1 MAQGVNSNLQERLE
15 PAVAGLGYE
24 LLCVE
29 LQSTGTDAVLR
40 VYIDSPNGIGVQDC
54 VSVSREISALLDVDD
69 PIDSAYR
76 LEVSSPGL
84 DRPLVKP
91 QHFNEYLGRDAK
103 LRLRIPHEGRRNFR
117 GKLLACDENAVT
129 VEVDGERFDL
139 PFIDIERAR
148 LVAVFD

>member
-1 MAQGVNSNLQERLE
+1 MAQGLNSNLQDKLE
-15 PAVAGLGYE
+15 PAVVGLGYD

-29 LQSTGTDAVLR
+29 LQSTGVDAVLR
-40 VYIDSPNGIGVQDC
+40 VYIDSPNGIGVEDC
-54 VSVSREISALLDVDD
+54 VAVSREISALLDVDD

-76 LEVSSPGL
+76 LEVSSPGM

-91 QHFNEYLGRDAK
+91 QHFIEYIGRDAK

-117 GKLLACDENAVT
+117 GKLLACDENTVS

-139 PFIDIERAR
+139 PFVDIERAR